1 MARLD
6 ISLLGT
12 LHVARDGLPVKEP
25 AYGKALALL
34 AWLAVESDRAHH
46 RSRIAGILW
55 PDFTEERARH
65 NLRQALATLRRI
77 AGAEGE
83 ESCLLVHRDI
93 IAFNPTADAGVDV
106 HRLLAL
112 LAERDRHTHAE
123 PARCLPCTRRLEAAI
138 GIYKGDFLQGFSV
151 PDSEEFEAWLTV
163 WRERLRERVLAALD
177 DLVASYRAQGDP
189 ASAIN
194 ALRRQLEIDPLR
206 EPAHRALMTLL
217 WESGERTAA
226 LAQYARCS
234 AILDEELGLEP
245 EEETTALYEAIRE
258 GDASPPPASGSRKP
272 TSQAR
277 IPAPTTRMIGRE
289 VEAAEVIDHLAR
301 EDCRLLT
308 ITGPGGSGK
317 TRLALH
323 VAATMAD
330 RFPGI
335 TCFVELASA
344 RDGEEMA
351 RAIAG
356 ELGLHLRGKD
366 PPDRQLLG
374 WLRERSVLLVLD
386 NLEQL
391 VDEIDLIPAMLAH
404 VPDLTLLATSR
415 ERLNLSGEW
424 VYPIRGLTVPRG
436 PETDDV
442 EGYEAVELF
451 VDGLRRARGGQP
463 LRHEERPEV
472 VHICRLVDGMPL
484 ALNLAAAWANSL
496 TLEEISDGIRQ
507 NIDFLSASSRDQPE
521 RHRSMRA
528 VLLSTWE
535 RLTAEEQTAWR
546 RLSVFEE
553 SFALAAA
560 ERVGKATMQV
570 LAALV
575 NKSVLMRTEDGRY
588 RMHGLLR
595 QFGDEMLR
603 RDEPEHTRIRDR
615 HSHYYLRMLG
625 EMEDMLTGRDQPAAL
640 RQIDSDE
647 GNIRL
652 AGEWAIQR
660 GMFNDL
666 VVAGP
671 AFWLFLVIHGQMARG
686 AQAFGTVLD
695 ALERVAPRPDGSGLA
710 LGMARAYTG
719 GFRSGLGQYDEAI
732 ALLTSGTD
740 LLRDHVNGR
749 VLGLALNMLA
759 TALLMKGRYDEAH
772 DRLLES
778 IEEFERLGDAWGQ
791 AFSLNDLG
799 MVQHMYRNDDAGE
812 RSCERSRS
820 MFRRVGDNR
829 GQAFA
834 ATSLGRFAMMR
845 GDYARARRLH
855 HEALSLREEVED
867 AWGVASSCV
876 QLGRVAAL
884 MDNEAQARHFL
895 LRALSVGWETSIA
908 PVVLEALTELA
919 GLDMTSGEP
928 DSVRETLE
936 AISRHPALPAPLVA
950 RVVEIAGDME
960 PMDGEDGGAWA
971 VRAVNDVARSLI
983 GAAS

>member
-12 LHVARDGLPVKEP
+12 LNVARDGMPVTEP

-46 RSRIAGILW
+46 RSRVAGLLW
-55 PDFTEERARH
+55 PDFPEERARH

-77 AGAEGE
+77 AGIEGAEP
-83 ESCLLVHRDI
+83 CLLVQRDT
-93 IAFNPTADAGVDV
+93 IAFNPHPGVFVDV
-106 HRLLAL
+106 HRVLAL
-112 LAERDRHTHAE
+112 LAERDRHAHAE
-123 PARCLPCTRRLEAAI
+123 PARCMPCTRRLEEAI
-138 GIYKGDFLQGFSV
+138 AHYHGDFLEGFSV
-151 PDSEEFEAWLTV
+151 PDSEEFEQWATV

-177 DLVASYRAQGDP
+177 DLVTCYRAQGDP

-245 EEETTALYEAIRE
+245 EDETTALYEAIRE
-258 GDASPPPASGSRKP
+258 GDLSPAPLAGTGRSAP
-272 TSQAR
+272 QAR
-277 IPAPTTRMIGRE
+277 VPVPTTRMVGRE
-289 VEAAEVIDHLAR
+289 VEATEIMDHLSRA
-301 EDCRLLT
+301 DCRLLT

-323 VAATMAD
+323 VATMMAD

-344 RDGEEMA
+344 RNADEMA
-351 RAIAG
+351 RTIAG
-356 ELGLHLRGKD
+356 ELGLQLRGKD
-366 PPDRQLLG
+366 PPDRQLLA
-374 WLRERSVLLVLD
+374 WLRERSVMLVLD

-391 VDEIDLIPAMLAH
+391 VDELDLIPAMLAH

-424 VYPIRGLTVPRG
+424 VYPIKGLSVPQG

-451 VDGLRRARGGQP
+451 MDGLRRSRGGHP
-463 LRHEERPEV
+463 LRHEERPEM

-484 ALNLAAAWANSL
+484 ALNLAAAWANSF
-496 TLEEISDGIRQ
+496 TLAEIANGIRQ
-507 NIDFLSASSRDQPE
+507 NVDFLSASNRDQPE

-528 VLLSTWE
+528 VLISTWE
-535 RLTAEEQTAWR
+535 RLTTEEQTAWQ

-553 SFALAAA
+553 SFTLAAA
-560 ERVGKATMQV
+560 ERVGRATMQV

-625 EMEDMLTGRDQPAAL
+625 ELEDMLTGRDQPAAL

-647 GNIRL
+647 GNIRI

-695 ALERVAPRPDGSGLA
+695 ALERVAPRPNGSGLA

-719 GFRSGLGQYDEAI
+719 GFRSGLGHYDEAI
-732 ALLTSGTD
+732 ALLTSGTE
-740 LLRDHVNGR
+740 LLREHVNGR

-759 TALLMKGRYDEAH
+759 AALLMKGRHDEAH

-799 MVQHMYRNDDAGE
+799 MVQRIYRNDDAGE
-812 RSCERSRS
+812 RSCERSRAI
-820 MFRRVGDNR
+820 FRRVGDNR

-834 ATSLGRFAMMR
+834 ASNLGRFAMMR

-876 QLGRVAAL
+876 QLGRMAAL
-884 MDNEAQARHFL
+884 MGHEAQARHFL
-895 LRALSVGWETSIA
+895 LRALGVGWETSIA

-919 GLDMTSGEP
+919 GLDMISGEP
-928 DSVRETLE
+928 DRVRETLE
-936 AISRHPALPAPLVA
+936 AISRHPALPAPLIA

-960 PMDGEDGGAWA
+960 PLDGEDGGAWA
-971 VRAVNDVARSLI
+971 VRAVNDAARSLI
-983 GAAS
+983 GSAP

>member
-1 MARLD
+1 MSRLD

-12 LHVARDGLPVKEP
+12 LRVARDGQPVTEP

-46 RSRIAGILW
+46 RSRVAGLLW
-55 PDFTEERARH
+55 PDFEEERARH

-77 AGAEGE
+77 AGVEGAEP
-83 ESCLLVHRDI
+83 CLLVQRDT
-93 IAFNPTADAGVDV
+93 IAFNPHAGVHVDV
-106 HRLLAL
+106 HRLLGL
-112 LAERDRHTHAE
+112 LTERDRHAHAE
-123 PARCLPCTRRLEAAI
+123 PASCLPCTRRLEETVAI
-138 GIYKGDFLQGFSV
+138 YHGDFLEGFSV
-151 PDSEEFEAWLTV
+151 PDSEEFEAWTTV
-163 WRERLRERVLAALD
+163 WRERLRERMLTALD
-177 DLVASYRAQGDP
+177 DLVTCYRAQGDP

-194 ALRRQLEIDPLR
+194 ALRRQLELDPLR
-206 EPAHRALMTLL
+206 EPAHRELMTLL

-234 AILDEELGLEP
+234 AILDEELGIEP
-245 EEETTALYEAIRE
+245 EDETTALYEAIRE
-258 GDASPPPASGSRKP
+258 GDLSPAPHAGAGRPAP
-272 TSQAR
+272 QAR
-277 IPAPTTRMIGRE
+277 VPVPSTRMIGRE
-289 VEAAEVIDHLAR
+289 VEAAEIIDHLSRA
-301 EDCRLLT
+301 DCRLLT

-323 VAATMAD
+323 VVSAMAG

-344 RDGEEMA
+344 RNAEEMA

-356 ELGLHLRGKD
+356 ELGLQLRGKE
-366 PPDRQLLG
+366 PPDRQLMA
-374 WLRERSVLLVLD
+374 WLRERSVMLVLD

-391 VDEIDLIPAMLAH
+391 VEEIDLIPAMLAH

-424 VYPIRGLTVPRG
+424 VYPIGGLTVPLG

-451 VDGLRRARGGQP
+451 MDALRRARGGHP
-463 LRHEERPEV
+463 LRHEDRPEV

-484 ALNLAAAWANSL
+484 ALHLAAAWANSL
-496 TLEEISDGIRQ
+496 TLAEIAAGIRQ
-507 NIDFLSASSRDQPE
+507 NVDFLSASSRDQPE

-528 VLLSTWE
+528 VLISTWE
-535 RLTAEEQTAWR
+535 RLTADEQTAWR

-553 SFALAAA
+553 SFTLAAA
-560 ERVGKATMQV
+560 ERVARASMQV

-575 NKSVLMRTEDGRY
+575 NKSVLMRTVDGRY

-595 QFGDEMLR
+595 QFGDDMLR
-603 RDEPEHTRIRDR
+603 RDERECARMRDR

-625 EMEDMLTGRDQPAAL
+625 ELEDMLTGRDQPAAL
-640 RQIDSDE
+640 RQIAGDQ

-652 AGEWAIQR
+652 AGEWAIER
-660 GMFNDL
+660 GMLNDL

-671 AFWLFLVIHGQMARG
+671 AFWLFLVIHGQMAEG
-686 AQAFGTVLD
+686 EQAFGAVLD
-695 ALERVAPRPDGSGLA
+695 SLERVAPRPEGSGLA

-719 GFRSGLGQYDEAI
+719 GFRSGLGRYDEAI
-732 ALLTSGTD
+732 ALLSSGTE

-799 MVQHMYRNDDAGE
+799 LVQRMYRNDDAGE

-820 MFRRVGDNR
+820 IFRRLGDNR

-834 ATSLGRFAMMR
+834 ATNLGRFAMMR
-845 GDYARARRLH
+845 GDYVRARRLH

-884 MDNEAQARHFL
+884 MGHEAQARHFL
-895 LRALSVGWETSIA
+895 LRALGVGWETSIA

-919 GLDMTSGEP
+919 GLDMTAGEP

-960 PMDGEDGGAWA
+960 PLDGEDGGAWA
-971 VRAVNDVARSLI
+971 VRAVNDAARSLI
-983 GAAS
+983 GTAS